1 MRYKFL
7 AEHLKSKAEPAMECL
22 MHLKKASLKAQ
33 SAMEYL
39 MTYGWAILIIAVVLG
54 AIFTLGL
61 FSPSTFAGTEC
72 LLPAGFGCTSAQ
84 LSSSG
89 VLTITITQSTNDPIN
104 ITAIGCNTQQTTA
117 NMQAPY
123 APPSNQIYMQP
134 GKSYTFNIQCYSNGA
149 TYAQPVGS
157 LFTGY
162 ISINYTDDV
171 SGIPYTIYGKSIVKV
186 SS

>member
-1 MRYKFL
+1 MHAKT
-7 AEHLKSKAEPAMECL
+7 LKQNSKL
-22 MHLKKASLKAQ
+22 RVQ

-54 AIFTLGL
+54 AIFALGL

-72 LLPAGFGCTSAQ
+72 LFPAGFGCTNIQ

-89 VLTITITQSTNDPIN
+89 VVTITILQSTDDPIN

-117 NMQAPY
+117 DMQAPY
-123 APPSNQIYMQP
+123 APPSNQLYMQS
-134 GKSYTFNIQCYSNGA
+134 GKSYTLSIQCYSNGA
-149 TYAQPVGS
+149 TYAQPIGS
-157 LFTGY
+157 LFEGY
-162 ISINYTDDV
+162 IAINYTDDV
-171 SGIPYTIYGKSIVKV
+171 SGIASTIYGKAVVKV